1 VSCSLDLLGASI
13 IRPGGVYETR
23 GDSYH
28 YLEMPRHPNQL

>member
-23 GDSYH
+23 GDSPWMR
-28 YLEMPRHPNQL
+28 ERSSGI